1 MSFKDDTPA
10 LFISE
15 EGAKSA
21 AIVVATQ
28 KNLKWSSV
36 YTHRRSVLGET
47 GWTASIIHDNRFG
60 KHNARY
66 VTNDDVERFL

>member
-1 MSFKDDTPA
+1 MKLTDDTPA

-21 AIVVATQ
+21 AIQVATQ

-36 YTHRRSVLGET
+36 YTHRRYVLGET
-47 GWTASIIHDNRFG
+47 GWTASIIHDNRYG
-60 KHNARY
+60 THNSRY